1 MGSARYAMREPTID
15 QSSTGRVMRI
25 LVTGGAGFIGS
36 HIVDRLLADG
46 HEVVVIDNLATG
58 LCENV
63 PATARFVPG
72 DMSQIKDVERAFAGG
87 LDAVFHIAGQVSLIR
102 SYTDPTI
109 DLRTNVMGTLN
120 VLTACVAHRVPR
132 LIYAS
137 SMTVYG
143 SDVPLPTPEDSPCEP
158 GSFYG
163 ITKYAGERYVHV
175 MAARRDL
182 DFPFK
187 TTAFRMYNVYG
198 PRQALDNPY
207 QGVLSIFLGNL
218 LRREPI
224 TIFGDGEQSRDFIYI
239 GDVVRAWVTALENE
253 RTFGRV
259 FNIGSGQRLTIN
271 QLADAVLRAFHQS
284 RSTWEIRY
292 RPARPG
298 EQRHVEADIRSAAS
312 AMAWKPA
319 TSFDDGLSETLRWA
333 TRSAASPVGNAGL
346 KDSYR

>member
-1 MGSARYAMREPTID
+1 
-15 QSSTGRVMRI
+15 
-25 LVTGGAGFIGS
+25 VTS
-36 HIVDRLLADG
+36 
-46 HEVVVIDNLATG
+46 
-58 LCENV
+58 
-63 PATARFVPG
+63 
-72 DMSQIKDVERAFAGG
+72 
-87 LDAVFHIAGQVSLIR
+87 
-102 SYTDPTI
+102 
-109 DLRTNVMGTLN
+109 
-120 VLTACVAHRVPR
+120 
-132 LIYAS
+132 
-137 SMTVYG
+137 
-143 SDVPLPTPEDSPCEP
+143 
-158 GSFYG
+158 
-163 ITKYAGERYVHV
+163 
-175 MAARRDL
+175 
-182 DFPFK
+182 
-187 TTAFRMYNVYG
+187 FRMYNVYG

-207 QGVLSIFLGNL
+207 QGVLGIFLGNL

-224 TIFGDGEQSRDFIYI
+224 TIFGDGEQILDFIYI